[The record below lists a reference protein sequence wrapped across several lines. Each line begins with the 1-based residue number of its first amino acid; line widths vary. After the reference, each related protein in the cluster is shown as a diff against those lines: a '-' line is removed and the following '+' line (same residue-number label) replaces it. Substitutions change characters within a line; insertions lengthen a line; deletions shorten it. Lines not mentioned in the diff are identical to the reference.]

1 MGNFEVSSSPGSTMV
16 RFLLHLRSTKSY
28 DENLQVLFLHSNN
41 EMLPRH
47 MQYLLTRGVFQEFG
61 GVQICSQFR
70 SLDACSW
77 NPINIWMEL
86 SRQKTQILCEGRD
99 CFSLGFQTP
108 GEEIF
113 GPQKHT

>member
-1 MGNFEVSSSPGSTMV
+1 MF
-16 RFLLHLRSTKSY
+16 
-28 DENLQVLFLHSNN
+28 
-41 EMLPRH
+41 PRH
-47 MQYLLTRGVFQEFG
+47 IQYLLTRGVFQEFG

-86 SRQKTQILCEGRD
+86 SMQKTQILCEGRD

-108 GEEIF
+108 GEEVF
-113 GPQKHT
+113 GPQKHTKNTKPQEV